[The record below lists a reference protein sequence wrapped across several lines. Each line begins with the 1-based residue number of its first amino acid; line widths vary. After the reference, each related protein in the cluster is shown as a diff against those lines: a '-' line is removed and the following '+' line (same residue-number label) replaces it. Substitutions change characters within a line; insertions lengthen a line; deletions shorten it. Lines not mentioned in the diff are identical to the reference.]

1 MGEGYLRCMDDQ
13 KEKIRAEYESGA
25 GAKELAEKYNIKA
38 NTINVWAKRYR
49 WNKKQQKKN
58 KKLSLKKNDRMTN
71 INDSD
76 KVTKKEMTESQKRNI
91 VEKVIKDEEKKI
103 RVTQKYS
110 VYKKLTEKEKEFIR
124 NYFAC
129 KLNVKLATLQSGYKD
144 YTTGY
149 MLLRK
154 EKIRKIID
162 RIKRTFADSNP
173 LLIDPDYINEELLKN
188 HLMANGT
195 LKQKQAEL
203 VEKKIKKPV
212 VVDLGGKKVVKYEET
227 TEAEIVEYEAAIT
240 DLRAS
245 TQSLQLLAKLK
256 GFDKPQTEENKEEK
270 NLVALLQSI
279 TAEVGTDE

>member
-1 MGEGYLRCMDDQ
+1 MDKKDQ
-13 KEKIRAEYESGA
+13 IRAEYENGA

-38 NTINVWAKRYR
+38 NTITIWAKRHK
-49 WNKKQQKKN
+49 WNKRLQKKN
-58 KKLSLKKNDRMTN
+58 RKLSLKRNDKVTN
-71 INDSD
+71 KSDSD
-76 KVTKKEMTESQKRNI
+76 KVTDSQKKKI
-91 VEKVIKDEEKKI
+91 VEKVIREEEKEIKS
-103 RVTQKYS
+103 QK
-110 VYKKLTEKEKEFIR
+110 KRKQLTEKEKEFIR

-129 KLNVKLATLQSGYKD
+129 KFNVKLATLQSGYKQESQ
-144 YTTGY
+144 GAFI
-149 MLLRK
+149 LKK

-162 RIKRTFADSNP
+162 RIKQSFVESDP
-173 LLIDPDYINEELLKN
+173 LLIDPNYINEELLKN

-212 VVDLGGKKVVKYEET
+212 VVDLDGKKVVKYEEF

-256 GFDKPQTEENKEEK
+256 GFDKSQQEENKEEK

>member
-1 MGEGYLRCMDDQ
+1 MDNQ
-13 KEKIRAEYESGA
+13 KEKIRAEYENGA
-25 GAKELAEKYNIKA
+25 GAKELAEKYNIKDS
-38 NTINVWAKRYR
+38 TIRVWAKRYK
-49 WNKKQQKKN
+49 WNKKKQCNAIKKKRNNVTLQKKET
-58 KKLSLKKNDRMTN
+58 LH
-71 INDSD
+71 
-76 KVTKKEMTESQKRNI
+76 VTKENVTESQKRNI
-91 VEKVIKDEEKKI
+91 VEKIINEEEKKI

-110 VYKKLTEKEKEFIR
+110 IYKKLTEKEKEFIR

-173 LLIDPDYINEELLKN
+173 LLIDPNYINEELLKN

-212 VVDLGGKKVVKYEET
+212 VVDLGGKKVVKYEEF

-256 GFDKPQTEENKEEK
+256 GFDKPQAEENKEEK

-279 TAEVGTDE
+279 TAEVNKNE

>member
-1 MGEGYLRCMDDQ
+1 MDNQ

-25 GAKELAEKYNIKA
+25 GAKELAEKYNIKDS
-38 NTINVWAKRYR
+38 TIRVWAKRYK
-49 WNKKQQKKN
+49 WNKKKQCNAIKKKCN
-58 KKLSLKKNDRMTN
+58 N
-71 INDSD
+71 
-76 KVTKKEMTESQKRNI
+76 VTLQKKEMLHVTKENVTESQKRNI
-91 VEKVIKDEEKKI
+91 VEKVINEEEKKI

-110 VYKKLTEKEKEFIR
+110 IYKKLTEKEKEFIR

-154 EKIRKIID
+154 EKIKKIID

-173 LLIDPDYINEELLKN
+173 LLIDPNYINEELLKN

-212 VVDLGGKKVVKYEET
+212 VVDLNGKKVVKYEEF

-256 GFDKPQTEENKEEK
+256 GFDKPQQEENKEEK

>member
-1 MGEGYLRCMDDQ
+1 MDKK
-13 KEKIRAEYESGA
+13 KEQIKAEYENGS

-58 KKLSLKKNDRMTN
+58 KKMSLKKNDRMTN

-91 VEKVIKDEEKKI
+91 VEKVINEEEKEI

-110 VYKKLTEKEKEFIR
+110 IYKKLTEKEKEFIR

-162 RIKRTFADSNP
+162 RIKKTFADSNP

-195 LKQKQAEL
+195 LKQKQAEV

-212 VVDLGGKKVVKYEET
+212 VIDLDGKKVVKYEES

-256 GFDKPQTEENKEEK
+256 GFDRPQQEENKEEK

-279 TAEVGTDE
+279 TAEVNKNE

>member
-1 MGEGYLRCMDDQ
+1 MDNQ
-13 KEKIRAEYESGA
+13 REKIRAEYESGA

-71 INDSD
+71 TNDSD

-91 VEKVIKDEEKKI
+91 VEKVINEEEKEI

-110 VYKKLTEKEKEFIR
+110 IYKKLTEKEKEFIR

-162 RIKRTFADSNP
+162 RIKKTFADSNP

-256 GFDKPQTEENKEEK
+256 GFDKPQAEENKEEK

-279 TAEVGTDE
+279 TAEVDTDE

>member
-1 MGEGYLRCMDDQ
+1 MDNQ

-25 GAKELAEKYNIKA
+25 GAKELAEKYNIKDS
-38 NTINVWAKRYR
+38 TIRVWAKRYK
-49 WNKKQQKKN
+49 WNKKKQCNAIKKKRNNVTLQKKET
-58 KKLSLKKNDRMTN
+58 LH
-71 INDSD
+71 
-76 KVTKKEMTESQKRNI
+76 VTKENVTESQKRNI
-91 VEKVIKDEEKKI
+91 VEKVINDEEKKI

-110 VYKKLTEKEKEFIR
+110 IYKKLTEKEKEFIR

-173 LLIDPDYINEELLKN
+173 LLIDPNYINEELLKN

-256 GFDKPQTEENKEEK
+256 GFDKPQAEENKEEK
-270 NLVALLQSI
+270 NLVALLQNI
-279 TAEVGTDE
+279 TAEVDVDE

>member
-1 MGEGYLRCMDDQ
+1 MDNQ
-13 KEKIRAEYESGA
+13 REKIRAEYESGA

-91 VEKVIKDEEKKI
+91 VEKVINEEEKKI

-162 RIKRTFADSNP
+162 RIKKTFADSNP

-195 LKQKQAEL
+195 LQQKQAEL

-256 GFDKPQTEENKEEK
+256 GFDKPQAEENKEEK

-279 TAEVGTDE
+279 TAEVNKNE

>member
-1 MGEGYLRCMDDQ
+1 MCGLKG
-13 KEKIRAEYESGA
+13 IV
-25 GAKELAEKYNIKA
+25 GAKN
-38 NTINVWAKRYR
+38 
-49 WNKKQQKKN
+49 NKKKN

-91 VEKVIKDEEKKI
+91 VEKVINEEEKKI

-162 RIKRTFADSNP
+162 RIKKTFADSNP

-195 LKQKQAEL
+195 LKQKHAEL
-203 VEKKIKKPV
+203 VKKKIKKPV
-212 VVDLGGKKVVKYEET
+212 VIDLNGKKVVKYEEF

-256 GFDKPQTEENKEEK
+256 GFDKPQAEENKEEK

-279 TAEVGTDE
+279 TAEVAEDE

>member
-1 MGEGYLRCMDDQ
+1 MDNQ
-13 KEKIRAEYESGA
+13 REKIRAEYENGA

-91 VEKVIKDEEKKI
+91 VEKVINEEEKEI

-110 VYKKLTEKEKEFIR
+110 IYKKLTEKEKEFIR

-162 RIKRTFADSNP
+162 RIKKTFADSNP

-195 LKQKQAEL
+195 LKQKQAEV

-212 VVDLGGKKVVKYEET
+212 VIDLDGKKVVKYEEF

-256 GFDKPQTEENKEEK
+256 GFDRPQQEENKEEK

-279 TAEVGTDE
+279 TAEVDADE

>member
-1 MGEGYLRCMDDQ
+1 MDNQ
-13 KEKIRAEYESGA
+13 REKIRAEYEDGA
-25 GAKELAEKYNIKA
+25 GAKELAEKYNIKDS
-38 NTINVWAKRYR
+38 TIRVWAKRYK
-49 WNKKQQKKN
+49 WNKKKQCNAIKKKRNNVTLQKKET
-58 KKLSLKKNDRMTN
+58 LH
-71 INDSD
+71 
-76 KVTKKEMTESQKRNI
+76 VTKENVTESQKRNI
-91 VEKVIKDEEKKI
+91 VEKIINEEEKKI

-110 VYKKLTEKEKEFIR
+110 IYKKLTEKEKEFIR

-173 LLIDPDYINEELLKN
+173 LLIDPNYINEELLKN

-212 VVDLGGKKVVKYEET
+212 VVDLGGKKVVKYEEF

-256 GFDKPQTEENKEEK
+256 GFDRPQQEENKEEK

-279 TAEVGTDE
+279 TAEVDVDE

>member
-1 MGEGYLRCMDDQ
+1 MDNQ
-13 KEKIRAEYESGA
+13 REKIRAEYESGA
-25 GAKELAEKYNIKA
+25 GAKELAEKYNIKDS
-38 NTINVWAKRYR
+38 TIRVWAKRYK
-49 WNKKQQKKN
+49 WNKKKQCNAIKKKHNNVTLQKKET
-58 KKLSLKKNDRMTN
+58 LH
-71 INDSD
+71 
-76 KVTKKEMTESQKRNI
+76 VTKENVTESQKRNI
-91 VEKVIKDEEKKI
+91 IEKVINEEEKKI

-110 VYKKLTEKEKEFIR
+110 IYKKLTEKEKEFIR

-154 EKIRKIID
+154 EKIKKIID
-162 RIKRTFADSNP
+162 RIKRTFAESDP
-173 LLIDPDYINEELLKN
+173 LLIDPNYINEELLKN

-212 VVDLGGKKVVKYEET
+212 VVDLDGKKVVKYEEF

-256 GFDKPQTEENKEEK
+256 GFDKPQAEENKEEK

-279 TAEVGTDE
+279 TAEVDADE

>member
-1 MGEGYLRCMDDQ
+1 MDNQ
-13 KEKIRAEYESGA
+13 REKIRAEYESGA
-25 GAKELAEKYNIKA
+25 GAKELAEKYNIKDS
-38 NTINVWAKRYR
+38 TIRVWAKRYK
-49 WNKKQQKKN
+49 WNKKKQCNAIKKKHNNVTLQKKET
-58 KKLSLKKNDRMTN
+58 LH
-71 INDSD
+71 
-76 KVTKKEMTESQKRNI
+76 VTKENVTESQKRNI
-91 VEKVIKDEEKKI
+91 VEKVINEEEKKI

-110 VYKKLTEKEKEFIR
+110 IYKKLTEKEKEFIR

-162 RIKRTFADSNP
+162 RIKKTFADSNP

-195 LKQKQAEL
+195 LKQKQAEV

-212 VVDLGGKKVVKYEET
+212 VVDLDGKKVVKYEEF

-256 GFDKPQTEENKEEK
+256 GFDRPQQEENKEEK

-279 TAEVGTDE
+279 TAEVDADE

>member
-1 MGEGYLRCMDDQ
+1 MDNQ
-13 KEKIRAEYESGA
+13 REKIRAEYESGA
-25 GAKELAEKYNIKA
+25 GAKELAEKYNIKDS
-38 NTINVWAKRYR
+38 TIRVWAKRYK
-49 WNKKQQKKN
+49 WNKKKQCNAIKKKRNNVTLQKKET
-58 KKLSLKKNDRMTN
+58 LH
-71 INDSD
+71 
-76 KVTKKEMTESQKRNI
+76 VTKENVTESQKRNI
-91 VEKVIKDEEKKI
+91 VEKVINEEEKKI

-110 VYKKLTEKEKEFIR
+110 IYKKLTEKEKEFIR

-162 RIKRTFADSNP
+162 RIKKTFADSNL

-195 LKQKQAEL
+195 LKQKQAEV

-212 VVDLGGKKVVKYEET
+212 VVDLDGKKVVKYEEF

-256 GFDKPQTEENKEEK
+256 GFDRPQQEENKEEK

-279 TAEVGTDE
+279 TAEVDADE

>member
-1 MGEGYLRCMDDQ
+1 MDNQ
-13 KEKIRAEYESGA
+13 REKIRAEYESGA

-76 KVTKKEMTESQKRNI
+76 KVTKKEMTESQKKNI
-91 VEKVIKDEEKKI
+91 VEKIINAEEKKI

-110 VYKKLTEKEKEFIR
+110 IYKKLTEKEKEFIR

-162 RIKRTFADSNP
+162 RIKKTFADSNP

-195 LKQKQAEL
+195 LKQKQAEV

-212 VVDLGGKKVVKYEET
+212 VIDLDGKKVVKYEES

-256 GFDKPQTEENKEEK
+256 GFDRPQQEENKEEK

-279 TAEVGTDE
+279 TAEVNKNE

>member
-1 MGEGYLRCMDDQ
+1 MDNQ
-13 KEKIRAEYESGA
+13 KEKIRAEYENGA
-25 GAKELAEKYNIKA
+25 GAKELAEKYNIKDS
-38 NTINVWAKRYR
+38 TIRVWAKRYK
-49 WNKKQQKKN
+49 WNKKKQCNAIKKKHNNVTLQKKET
-58 KKLSLKKNDRMTN
+58 LH
-71 INDSD
+71 
-76 KVTKKEMTESQKRNI
+76 VTKKNVTESQKRNI
-91 VEKVIKDEEKKI
+91 VEKVINEEEKKI

-110 VYKKLTEKEKEFIR
+110 IYKKLTEKEKEFIR

-162 RIKRTFADSNP
+162 RIKQTFMESDP
-173 LLIDPDYINEELLKN
+173 LLIDPNYINEELLKN

-195 LKQKQAEL
+195 LKQKQAEV

-212 VVDLGGKKVVKYEET
+212 VVDLDGKKVVKYEEF

-256 GFDKPQTEENKEEK
+256 GFDRPQQEENKEER

-279 TAEVGTDE
+279 TAEVDADE

>member
-1 MGEGYLRCMDDQ
+1 MDKK
-13 KEKIRAEYESGA
+13 KEQIKAEYENGS
-25 GAKELAEKYNIKA
+25 GAKELAEKYNIKDS
-38 NTINVWAKRYR
+38 TIRVWAKRYK
-49 WNKKQQKKN
+49 WNKKKQCNAIKKKRNNVTLQKKET
-58 KKLSLKKNDRMTN
+58 LH
-71 INDSD
+71 
-76 KVTKKEMTESQKRNI
+76 VTKENVAESRKRNI
-91 VEKVIKDEEKKI
+91 VEKVINEEEKKI
-103 RVTQKYS
+103 RITQKYS
-110 VYKKLTEKEKEFIR
+110 IYKKLTEKEKEFIR

-154 EKIRKIID
+154 AKIRKIID
-162 RIKRTFADSNP
+162 RIKRTFVESDP
-173 LLIDPDYINEELLKN
+173 LLIDPNYINEELLKN

-195 LKQKQAEL
+195 LKQKQAEV

-212 VVDLGGKKVVKYEET
+212 VVDLDGKKVVKYEEF

-256 GFDKPQTEENKEEK
+256 GFDKPQQEENKEEK

-279 TAEVGTDE
+279 TAEVNKNE

>member
-1 MGEGYLRCMDDQ
+1 MDNQ
-13 KEKIRAEYESGA
+13 REKIRAEYESGA
-25 GAKELAEKYNIKA
+25 GAKELAEKYNIKDS
-38 NTINVWAKRYR
+38 TIRVWAKRYK
-49 WNKKQQKKN
+49 WNKKKQCNAIKKKRNNVTLQKKET
-58 KKLSLKKNDRMTN
+58 LH
-71 INDSD
+71 
-76 KVTKKEMTESQKRNI
+76 VTKENVTESQKRNI
-91 VEKVIKDEEKKI
+91 VEKVINEEEKKI

-110 VYKKLTEKEKEFIR
+110 IYKKLTEKEKEFIR

-162 RIKRTFADSNP
+162 RIKKTFADSNP

-212 VVDLGGKKVVKYEET
+212 VIDLNGKKVVKYEEF

-256 GFDKPQTEENKEEK
+256 GFDKPQAEENKEEK

-279 TAEVGTDE
+279 TAEVDADE

>member
-1 MGEGYLRCMDDQ
+1 MDKK
-13 KEKIRAEYESGA
+13 KEQIKAEYESGS

-71 INDSD
+71 TNDSD
-76 KVTKKEMTESQKRNI
+76 KVTAKKMTDSQKKKI
-91 VEKVIKDEEKKI
+91 VEKVIREEEKEIKS
-103 RVTQKYS
+103 QK
-110 VYKKLTEKEKEFIR
+110 KRKQLTEKEKEFIR

-129 KLNVKLATLQSGYKD
+129 KFNVKLATLQSGYKQESQ
-144 YTTGY
+144 GAFI
-149 MLLRK
+149 LKK

-162 RIKRTFADSNP
+162 RIKQSFVESDP
-173 LLIDPDYINEELLKN
+173 LLIDPNYINEELLKN

-212 VVDLGGKKVVKYEET
+212 VVDLDGKKVVKYEEF

-256 GFDKPQTEENKEEK
+256 GFDKSQQEENKEEK

>member
-1 MGEGYLRCMDDQ
+1 MDKK
-13 KEKIRAEYESGA
+13 KEQIKAEYESGS

-71 INDSD
+71 TNDSD
-76 KVTKKEMTESQKRNI
+76 KVTAKKMTDSQKKKI
-91 VEKVIKDEEKKI
+91 VEKVIREEEKEIKS
-103 RVTQKYS
+103 QK
-110 VYKKLTEKEKEFIR
+110 KRKQLTEKEKEFIR

-129 KLNVKLATLQSGYKD
+129 KFNVKLATLQSGYKQESQ
-144 YTTGY
+144 GAFI
-149 MLLRK
+149 LKK

-162 RIKRTFADSNP
+162 RIKQTFVESDP
-173 LLIDPDYINEELLKN
+173 LLIDPNYINEELLKN

-212 VVDLGGKKVVKYEET
+212 VVDLGGKKVVKYEEF

-256 GFDKPQTEENKEEK
+256 GFDKPQAEENKEEK

>member
-1 MGEGYLRCMDDQ
+1 MDNQ
-13 KEKIRAEYESGA
+13 REKIRAEYEDGA
-25 GAKELAEKYNIKA
+25 GAKELAEKYNIKDS
-38 NTINVWAKRYR
+38 TIRVWAKRYK
-49 WNKKQQKKN
+49 WNKKKQCNAIKKKHNNVTLQKKET
-58 KKLSLKKNDRMTN
+58 LH
-71 INDSD
+71 
-76 KVTKKEMTESQKRNI
+76 VTKKNVTESQKRNI
-91 VEKVIKDEEKKI
+91 VEKVINEEEKKI

-110 VYKKLTEKEKEFIR
+110 IYKKLTEKEKEFIR

-162 RIKRTFADSNP
+162 RIRKTFVASDP
-173 LLIDPDYINEELLKN
+173 LLIDPNYINEELLKN

-195 LKQKQAEL
+195 LKQKQAEV

-212 VVDLGGKKVVKYEET
+212 VVDLDGKKVVKYEEF

-256 GFDKPQTEENKEEK
+256 GFDKPQAEENKEEK

-279 TAEVGTDE
+279 TAEVDADE

>member
-1 MGEGYLRCMDDQ
+1 MDKKDQ
-13 KEKIRAEYESGA
+13 IRAEYENGA
-25 GAKELAEKYNIKA
+25 GAKELAEKYNIKDS
-38 NTINVWAKRYR
+38 TIRVWAKRYK
-49 WNKKQQKKN
+49 WNKKKQCNAIKKKRNNVTLQKKET
-58 KKLSLKKNDRMTN
+58 LH
-71 INDSD
+71 
-76 KVTKKEMTESQKRNI
+76 VTKENVTESQKRNI
-91 VEKVIKDEEKKI
+91 VEKVINEEEKKI

-162 RIKRTFADSNP
+162 RIKKTFADSNP
-173 LLIDPDYINEELLKN
+173 LLIEPDYINEELLKN

-195 LKQKQAEL
+195 LKQKQAEV

-212 VVDLGGKKVVKYEET
+212 VIDLDGKKVVKYEEF

-256 GFDKPQTEENKEEK
+256 GFDRPQQEENKEEK

-279 TAEVGTDE
+279 TAEVNKNE

>member
-1 MGEGYLRCMDDQ
+1 MDNQ
-13 KEKIRAEYESGA
+13 REKIRAEYEDGA
-25 GAKELAEKYNIKA
+25 GAKELAEKYNIKDS
-38 NTINVWAKRYR
+38 TIRVWAKRYK
-49 WNKKQQKKN
+49 WNKKKQCNAIKKKRNNVTLQKKET
-58 KKLSLKKNDRMTN
+58 LH
-71 INDSD
+71 
-76 KVTKKEMTESQKRNI
+76 VTKENVTESQKRNI
-91 VEKVIKDEEKKI
+91 VEKIINEEEKKI

-110 VYKKLTEKEKEFIR
+110 IYKKLTEKEKEFIR

-162 RIKRTFADSNP
+162 RIKKTFADSNP

-188 HLMANGT
+188 HLIANGT

-203 VEKKIKKPV
+203 IEKKIKKPV
-212 VVDLGGKKVVKYEET
+212 VIDLNGKKVVKYEEF

-256 GFDKPQTEENKEEK
+256 GFDKPQAEENKEEK

-279 TAEVGTDE
+279 TAEVNKNE

>member
-1 MGEGYLRCMDDQ
+1 MDNQ
-13 KEKIRAEYESGA
+13 REKIRAEYESGA

-91 VEKVIKDEEKKI
+91 VEKVINEEEKKI
-103 RVTQKYS
+103 RFTQKYS

-162 RIKRTFADSNP
+162 RIKKTFADSNP

-212 VVDLGGKKVVKYEET
+212 VVDLDGKKVVKYEEF
-227 TEAEIVEYEAAIT
+227 TEAEIVEYEVAIT

-256 GFDKPQTEENKEEK
+256 GFDKPQQEENKEEK

-279 TAEVGTDE
+279 TAEVDEDE

>member
-1 MGEGYLRCMDDQ
+1 MDKKDQ
-13 KEKIRAEYESGA
+13 IRAEYENGA
-25 GAKELAEKYNIKA
+25 GAKELAEKYNIKDS
-38 NTINVWAKRYR
+38 TIRVWAKRYK
-49 WNKKQQKKN
+49 WSKKKQCNAIKKKRKNVTLQKKET
-58 KKLSLKKNDRMTN
+58 LH
-71 INDSD
+71 
-76 KVTKKEMTESQKRNI
+76 VTKENVTETQKRNI
-91 VEKVIKDEEKKI
+91 VEKVINEEEKKI

-110 VYKKLTEKEKEFIR
+110 IYKKLTEKEKEFIR

-162 RIKRTFADSNP
+162 RIKRTFVESDP
-173 LLIDPDYINEELLKN
+173 LLIDPNYINEELLKN

-212 VVDLGGKKVVKYEET
+212 VIDLNGKKVVKYEEF

-256 GFDKPQTEENKEEK
+256 GFDKSQQEENKEEK

>member
-1 MGEGYLRCMDDQ
+1 MDNQ
-13 KEKIRAEYESGA
+13 REKIRAEYESGA
-25 GAKELAEKYNIKA
+25 GAKELAEKYNIKDS
-38 NTINVWAKRYR
+38 TIRVWAKRYK
-49 WNKKQQKKN
+49 WNKKKQCNAIKKKRNNVTLQKKET
-58 KKLSLKKNDRMTN
+58 LH
-71 INDSD
+71 
-76 KVTKKEMTESQKRNI
+76 VTKENVTESQKRNI
-91 VEKVIKDEEKKI
+91 VEKVINEEEKKI

-110 VYKKLTEKEKEFIR
+110 IYKKLTEKEKEFIR

-162 RIKRTFADSNP
+162 RIKKAFADSNP

-212 VVDLGGKKVVKYEET
+212 VVDLGGKKVVKYEEF

-256 GFDKPQTEENKEEK
+256 GFDKPQAEENKEEK

-279 TAEVGTDE
+279 TAEVNKNE

>member
-1 MGEGYLRCMDDQ
+1 MDNQ
-13 KEKIRAEYESGA
+13 REKIRAEYESGA
-25 GAKELAEKYNIKA
+25 GAKELAEKYNIKDS
-38 NTINVWAKRYR
+38 TIRVWAKRYK
-49 WNKKQQKKN
+49 WNKKKQCNAIKKKRNNVTLQKKET
-58 KKLSLKKNDRMTN
+58 LH
-71 INDSD
+71 
-76 KVTKKEMTESQKRNI
+76 VTKENVTESQKRNI
-91 VEKVIKDEEKKI
+91 VEKVINEEEKKI

-110 VYKKLTEKEKEFIR
+110 IYKKLTEKEKEFIR

-162 RIKRTFADSNP
+162 RIKKTFADSNP